1 MMTTEQ
7 KKTVRAQVNAAA
19 TQGAQKAAEA
29 AKTATGWGLS
39 ESWAKLIAGAIIG
52 ALCACGFLSSCS
64 PLNVDQAN
72 VAHAIIEVMTE
83 DK

>member
-1 MMTTEQ
+1 MKNEQ
-7 KKTVRAQVNAAA
+7 KFNFIKSLLS
-19 TQGAQKAAEA
+19 
-29 AKTATGWGLS
+29 GWGMS

-64 PLNVDQAN
+64 PLNVEQAN
-72 VAHAIIEVMTE
+72 VAHAIIEVMMM

>member
-1 MMTTEQ
+1 MNKE
-7 KKTVRAQVNAAA
+7 KFNFIKSILS
-19 TQGAQKAAEA
+19 
-29 AKTATGWGLS
+29 GWGLS

-64 PLNVDQAN
+64 PLNIEQAN
-72 VAHAIIEVMTE
+72 VAHAIIEVLTM

>member
-1 MMTTEQ
+1 MKNEQ
-7 KKTVRAQVNAAA
+7 KFNFIKSLLS
-19 TQGAQKAAEA
+19 
-29 AKTATGWGLS
+29 GWGFS

-64 PLNVDQAN
+64 PLNVEQAN
-72 VAHAIIEVMTE
+72 IAHAIIEVITM